1 MPPEVMV
8 VFVPALW
15 GAVFTPAH
23 RPTLD
28 PYDGLWVAAPK
39 RAPDDPYDAPP
50 RLHAPY
56 AREGRLRHAEVSVG
70 GFVARDEHVFS
81 RTLGLRLFLGK
92 VVVSGA
98 WDRMY
103 ETPPEPGSLARLD
116 FYRFHLS
123 SNLLGG
129 VARHV
134 ELYPHMGAALM
145 KGKRATW
152 AFDAGLEA
160 RVYPWRPLA
169 IHASS
174 IASVF
179 KHGPALFDTRV
190 EAGVAFERFE
200 LRGGVRW
207 SWQHR
212 AQGFAGPVATFVA
225 RF

>member
-1 MPPEVMV
+1 MPPEIAVL
-8 VFVPALW
+8 FVPALW
-15 GAVFTPAH
+15 GAAFTPPH
-23 RPTLD
+23 VPTLD
-28 PYDGLWVAAPK
+28 PYDGLWIAKPK
-39 RAPDDPYDAPP
+39 RRWDDARPIPYV
-50 RLHAPY
+50 
-56 AREGRLRHAEVSVG
+56 RESRVRHVEVTVG

-81 RTLGLRLFLGK
+81 RTLGLRAFLGPM
-92 VVVSGA
+92 VLSTS

-103 ETPPEPGSLARLD
+103 ETPPEPGALARLD
-116 FYRFHLS
+116 FWRFHLS

-129 VARHV
+129 VARSV
-134 ELYPHMGAALM
+134 EIYPHMGAALM

-169 IHASS
+169 ISASS

-200 LRGGVRW
+200 LRAGIRW
-207 SWQHR
+207 LWQHR
-212 AQGFAGPVATFVA
+212 AQGFAGPVATFVT
-225 RF
+225 RL